1 MGSNFDRMKL
11 SSCFIY
17 HLDVPKTLSL
27 DLNKIC
33 LINNCVKIS
42 HQHLLS
48 NNAYQTFVAFAY
60 DIFHINVKL
69 CIFVYDLLSIGM
81 TPIDKLKK
89 GGTTS

>member
-11 SSCFIY
+11 SDKYSLIA
-17 HLDVPKTLSL
+17 KTLSL